1 MAVPQAMSFWSTIRR
16 SRWLRITLVTL
27 PSALVLAWLSLH
39 LILHLV
45 LHLVLPRP
53 DLYDPAGE
61 SSAWFDRHGR
71 LLRLTLATDE
81 RYRLRVP
88 LEKIAPVM
96 RQTTL
101 LYEDQDFHAHGGVD
115 LTALVRAAWQTWV
128 VGERRIGASTLTMQV
143 ARLRFGHPH
152 TLLGKLQQIGRAIQI
167 EHHYSKREIL
177 TAYFNLASYGRNI
190 EGVEAASRIYF
201 DKPAAEL
208 TLPEAMALS
217 VVPQNPLK
225 RNPTSRA
232 GYDQL
237 AQARERLFRR
247 WLAQHPQDR
256 QRRVQI
262 ELPLAVRP
270 PEALPFHAPH
280 FIQGLPGAKGGNIT
294 TLDLKL
300 QQQLEQGLARYVA
313 QHHDEGIRNATALLL
328 NTRSMEVEALVGSA
342 DFFNRRIAGQVDG
355 TRAKRSPGSALKPFV
370 YALAM
375 DQGLIHPMTLL
386 KDAPKRY
393 GAYTPENFDQKFLGP
408 VLAKDALIKSRN
420 VPAVHLTA
428 ALREPA
434 LYDFMRQAGISRMRE
449 REHYGLSLALG
460 GMEVSMR
467 ELVRLYAML
476 ANGGQIKP
484 LIMLRSDKTADSGVR
499 LLSPEAAWI
508 TLDMLRANPPP
519 QREQLP
525 GASVEIPQIAWKTG
539 TSFAFRDAWAVGL
552 SGEYLLAVWV
562 GNFDGRGNPAFVGRR
577 AAGPLLFDLFS
588 TIAKTRGA
596 MGRMRTS
603 RRGLNIAQIE
613 MCADSGDL
621 PGRYCPYTI
630 PAWFIPGVSPIKVST
645 VHRAIPIDNASGKRA
660 CYHDPAKSH
669 YEVYEFWP
677 SDLLRIFRQAGI
689 VRRLPPPFLHGCSLE
704 QQGNGATAPRIASPS
719 PNITYTLRADRLAR
733 ERIPF
738 EAVSDADVKRLFW
751 LVDNRLV
758 GEADV
763 GKVFFWR
770 ASAGDF
776 TVSVLDDHGR
786 SSEMVM
792 RVRLVE

>member
-1 MAVPQAMSFWSTIRR
+1 
-16 SRWLRITLVTL
+16 
-27 PSALVLAWLSLH
+27 
-39 LILHLV
+39 
-45 LHLVLPRP
+45 
-53 DLYDPAGE
+53 
-61 SSAWFDRHGR
+61 
-71 LLRLTLATDE
+71 
-81 RYRLRVP
+81 
-88 LEKIAPVM
+88 
-96 RQTTL
+96 
-101 LYEDQDFHAHGGVD
+101 
-115 LTALVRAAWQTWV
+115 
-128 VGERRIGASTLTMQV
+128 MQV

-167 EHHYSKREIL
+167 ERHYSKREIL

-201 DKPAAEL
+201 DKPAVEL

-217 VVPQNPLK
+217 VVPQNPVK
-225 RNPTSRA
+225 RNPTSQV
-232 GYDQL
+232 GYGQL
-237 AQARERLFRR
+237 AEARERLFQR
-247 WLAQHPQDR
+247 WLEQHPEDR
-256 QRRVQI
+256 ERRVQI

-280 FIQGLPGAKGGNIT
+280 FIQGLPGGKGSIIT

-300 QQQLEQGLARYVA
+300 QQQLEKGLARYVA
-313 QHHDEGIRNATALLL
+313 QHQDEGIRNGTALLL
-328 NTRSMEVEALVGSA
+328 NTRSMEVEALIGSA

-370 YALAM
+370 YALAL

-386 KDAPKRY
+386 KDAHNRY

-408 VLAKDALIKSRN
+408 VLAKEALIKSRN

-428 ALREPA
+428 ALRKPA
-434 LYDFMRQAGISRMRE
+434 LYDFLQQAGISHMRE
-449 REHYGLSLALG
+449 RKHYGLSLALG

-467 ELVRLYAML
+467 ELARLYAML
-476 ANGGQIKP
+476 ANGGLVKP
-484 LIMLRSDKTADSGVR
+484 LIMLRSDETADSGVQ

-508 TLDMLRANPPP
+508 TLDMLRENPPP
-519 QREQLP
+519 RREQLP
-525 GASVEIPQIAWKTG
+525 GVRIEIPQIAWKTG

-552 SGEYLLAVWV
+552 SGQYLLAVWV
-562 GNFDGRGNPAFVGRR
+562 GNFDGQGNPAFVGRR
-577 AAGPLLFDLFS
+577 TAGPLLFDLFS
-588 TIAKTRGA
+588 TIAKTRGG
-596 MGRMRTS
+596 MGQMSAS
-603 RRGLNIAQIE
+603 RKGLNIAQIE

-630 PAWFIPGVSPIKVST
+630 PGWFIPGVSPIKVST

-677 SDLLRIFRQAGI
+677 SDLLKIFRQAGI
-689 VRRLPPPFLHGCSLE
+689 VRRLPPPFLHECSLE
-704 QQGNGATAPRIASPS
+704 QQGSGATAPRIASPS
-719 PNITYTLRADRLAR
+719 PNITYTLRADRLAQ

-738 EAVSDADVKRLFW
+738 EAVSDADVKRLYW

-758 GEADV
+758 GEADA
-763 GKVFFWR
+763 GKVFLWP

-786 SSEMVM
+786 SGEMLM